1 MLLPRRGAPHW
12 VSQGLRSSLLPPPSS
27 LSPLPLP
34 SPLPPLWPGDAC
46 PSVSR
51 CCRPQV
57 QLGAVSETACQLHPH
72 RQRMCVYMSS
82 VFLCGKRFLAL
93 GNSLSILWFP
103 GSMALVGRCGLT
115 SSRHLVA
122 WRPEA
127 LLSISAPC
135 GGFLSPATGPD
146 VAGGAGGDS
155 DLMVR
160 TAPALPLSWL

>member
-1 MLLPRRGAPHW
+1 MLFPRRGAPHW

-27 LSPLPLP
+27 LSPLP
-34 SPLPPLWPGDAC
+34 SPPPPLWPGDAC

>member
-1 MLLPRRGAPHW
+1 MLFPRRGAPHW
-12 VSQGLRSSLLPPPSS
+12 VSQGLRSSLLP
-27 LSPLPLP
+27 LP
-34 SPLPPLWPGDAC
+34 SPPPPLWPGDAC

-93 GNSLSILWFP
+93 GNSVHSVVPREHGPGGQVWFDLFTP
-103 GSMALVGRCGLT
+103 SGGLEARGSPKYLC
-115 SSRHLVA
+115 
-122 WRPEA
+122 
-127 LLSISAPC
+127 PC